1 MSVDLLLAPMRPA
14 HPRQRRH
21 RWLFGTGVVILVLLG
36 VGLVAFAGGDQR
48 TGSLDPD
55 ATDPTGAHAL
65 SQLLQTQGVTVVST
79 NRAQSTADALRAA
92 GPNTTLLITLP
103 ALVSPRM
110 AAALAG
116 LPIQQVVL
124 VGAVPTVPGP
134 WPTTP
139 NIDSGQSIV
148 VQDRAAACTWPAANL
163 AGSAETG
170 GAVFA
175 APRSF
180 SCYQGTVV
188 DIPAGAAAIPPVVT
202 GSVTLLGTGSTLTN
216 AHLAV
221 SGNASLSMSVLGRSP
236 TLVWWRPSIA
246 DPLMYADGQQPTIGE
261 LVPPWV
267 LWVSLQLVLAV
278 LVLAYARGRRL
289 GPVAS
294 EPLPVTVRAAEATE
308 GLARL
313 YRRARGR
320 QHAADTLSRATAV
333 RLRTALRLPR
343 GATVAV
349 LAQVVADRAHRP
361 TTEVL
366 ALLVPTEPLN
376 DAALVR
382 FADDLDALER
392 QVHHP

>member
-1 MSVDLLLAPMRPA
+1 MSDAITFSSTRGNFRTRFLAPISTCLLDVRRPRSCLA
-14 HPRQRRH
+14 VRACATGKSGYDPRQTEKRFEDKQTDQTSEASPRLP
-21 RWLFGTGVVILVLLG
+21 RTP
-36 VGLVAFAGGDQR
+36 FAR
-48 TGSLDPD
+48 PD
-55 ATDPTGAHAL
+55 G
-65 SQLLQTQGVTVVST
+65 
-79 NRAQSTADALRAA
+79 TADTKPLF
-92 GPNTTLLITLP
+92 
-103 ALVSPRM
+103 
-110 AAALAG
+110 
-116 LPIQQVVL
+116 VL
-124 VGAVPTVPGP
+124 HRVA
-134 WPTTP
+134 
-139 NIDSGQSIV
+139 I
-148 VQDRAAACTWPAANL
+148 
-163 AGSAETG
+163 
-170 GAVFA
+170 
-175 APRSF
+175 
-180 SCYQGTVV
+180 
-188 DIPAGAAAIPPVVT
+188 AGAAAIPPVVT